1 MPFQSKA
8 QEAFMY
14 AKHPDIAKKW
24 QSEFGQPKK
33 LPEFKQPKEIKSPWL
48 NMDKNEEKKP

>member
-8 QEAFMY
+8 QEAFLY

-24 QSEFGQPKK
+24 QNEFGQPKK
-33 LPEFKQPKEIKSPWL
+33 LPEYKPAKEPKSPWL
-48 NMDKNEEKKP
+48 NMKTDKEKK